1 MARKRRTTPRT
12 PHAPGAKRVPYHND
26 KTSQDIDSAHTRIRD
41 ISQRLDVTMGRV
53 DAHETRIMGIES
65 RQREERDMIAEVR
78 ADLLLLK
85 RENARTV
92 EIVEGTKML
101 VEKVMENIASL
112 STSLDKHIRV
122 EASDYSTQTKRIEGL
137 SRRMLL
143 AWVSFS
149 GLAVICYAIYTQIT
163 GSSVRDL
170 VGDLIPFI
178 LGGGA

>member
-1 MARKRRTTPRT
+1 MARKRRTSQNDPRARGVNRVLYR
-12 PHAPGAKRVPYHND
+12 HDKR
-26 KTSQDIDSAHTRIRD
+26 SQDIDSAHARIRD
-41 ISQRLDVTMGRV
+41 ITHRV
-53 DAHETRIMGIES
+53 DAHESRITGIET
-65 RQREERDMIAEVR
+65 RQREERDMIADAR

-85 RENARTV
+85 RENERTV
-92 EIVEGTKML
+92 EIVEITKTL
-101 VEKVMENIASL
+101 VENVKENLASL
-112 STSLDKHIRV
+112 SKALDKHIRV